1 MSKRVFQIFTDS
13 GADMS
18 EQYYAQNDVI
28 CIKLG
33 FTINGE
39 NYLGADGKDIT
50 VQEFYLRLRGG
61 EMPTTTQ
68 VSPQSAKD
76 GMEEALK
83 NGKDALVIAFSSGL
97 SGTCSSFQV
106 ATKELLE
113 EYPDRK
119 IEVVDGLC
127 ASMGQGLLL
136 DYVIKKADE
145 GVSLEEVKAYAENL
159 KLQICHEFTVDDL
172 FHLRRGGRVS
182 SATAVV
188 GSMLKIKPI
197 MHVDNLGKLVP
208 VGKAMGRRKSI
219 YMLSEN
225 MDKAQVLEKG
235 EPIFITHG
243 DCIEDAELLKGILQK
258 KYPENPVS
266 INHVG
271 PVIGAHSGAGTLA
284 LFYRGRA
291 RELD

>member
-1 MSKRVFQIFTDS
+1 MSKRNFQIFTDS
-13 GADMS
+13 SADMP
-18 EQYYAQNDVI
+18 ENYYAENGVT
-28 CIKLG
+28 CINLG
-33 FTINGE
+33 FTLNGE

-50 VQEFYLRLRGG
+50 AKDFYSLLREGG
-61 EMPTTTQ
+61 MPTTTQ

-76 GMEEALK
+76 GMEQALK
-83 NGKDALVIAFSSGL
+83 AGDDVLVIAFSSGL

-106 ATKELLE
+106 ASKELLE

-136 DYVIKKADE
+136 DYVMKKADE
-145 GVSLEEVKAYAENL
+145 GAGLEETRAYAENL

-188 GSMLKIKPI
+188 GTILKIKPI

-208 VGKAMGRRKSI
+208 RGKAMGRRKSI

-235 EPIFITHG
+235 EPIFISHG
-243 DCIEDAELLKGILQK
+243 DCLEDAEFLKGILEK

-271 PVIGAHSGAGTLA
+271 SVIGAHSGVGTLA
-284 LFYRGRA
+284 LFYRGSK
-291 RELD
+291 REL

>member
-1 MSKRVFQIFTDS
+1 MP
-13 GADMS
+13 
-18 EQYYAQNDVI
+18 EEYYAQNGVT
-28 CIKLG
+28 CMKLG
-33 FTINGE
+33 FTLNGE

-50 VQEFYLRLRGG
+50 AKEFYDLLREGG
-61 EMPTTTQ
+61 MPTTTQ

-76 GMEEALK
+76 GMEKALK
-83 NGKDALVIAFSSGL
+83 QGDDVLVIAFSSGL

-106 ATKELLE
+106 ASRELLE
-113 EYPDRK
+113 EYPDRQ
-119 IEVVDGLC
+119 IQVVDGLC

-136 DYVIKKADE
+136 DYVVKKADE
-145 GVSLEEVKAYAENL
+145 GASLEETKTYAESL

-172 FHLRRGGRVS
+172 FHLKRGGRVS

-188 GSMLKIKPI
+188 GSILKIKPI

-208 VGKAMGRRKSI
+208 VGKAMGRKKSI
-219 YMLSEN
+219 HVLSEN

-243 DCIEDAELLKGILQK
+243 DCLEDAELLKGILET

-266 INHVG
+266 INYVG
-271 PVIGAHSGAGTLA
+271 PVIGAHSGVGTLA
-284 LFYRGRA
+284 LFYRGSK
-291 RELD
+291 REL